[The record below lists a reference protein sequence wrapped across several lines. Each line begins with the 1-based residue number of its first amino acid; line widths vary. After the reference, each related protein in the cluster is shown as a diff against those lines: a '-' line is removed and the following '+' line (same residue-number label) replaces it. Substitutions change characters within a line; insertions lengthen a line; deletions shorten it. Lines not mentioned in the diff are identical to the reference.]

1 MSPQWT
7 GRRRKSSLRSCQY
20 PGHTLVHIGKITTVA
35 GRHVVNFQIASEISQ
50 SFVPSRKYHSF
61 FFLHAKNY
69 SKMPPDCCFFF
80 FWYLYPLEQCAP
92 SHLFIFNLLY
102 HPPSLPTVPPL
113 FLQAFVLKGVKFL
126 PYILISEKLS
136 PSTFSLNS

>member
-1 MSPQWT
+1 MDGETAEIEP
-7 GRRRKSSLRSCQY
+7 KVLPIPRSHSGSYWQNNYC
-20 PGHTLVHIGKITTVA
+20 A

-50 SFVPSRKYHSF
+50 MFHHVSIILF
-61 FFLHAKNY
+61 FFFMQKIIQKCLQIAV
-69 SKMPPDCCFFF
+69 FFF

-113 FLQAFVLKGVKFL
+113 LLQAFVLKGVKFL
-126 PYILISEKLS
+126 PCILISEKLS